1 MDKIK
6 SLYKFAFFGTGDFA
20 VKILDILL
28 QDNYIP
34 EIIIT
39 TPDKPKGRKMEL
51 TPSPVKNWVQKNN
64 IKTITDYSLLVTH
77 YDLFIVADY
86 GKILPKEIINMPK
99 HKTLNVHPS
108 ILPKFRGPSPI
119 QSFILSKDEET
130 GITIIL
136 MDEEVDHGPIIA
148 QQTWTSDVR
157 LDIGCPSYKELE
169 KKLAKLGGKMLV
181 ETIPDWINGKIKTRE
196 QNHGEATFT
205 KKIIK
210 ENGLINPDDSPELI
224 MKKILALTP
233 WPSAYFFAE
242 KDGRKMRIIITD
254 AEIKENKLIIKKIK
268 PEGKKEIPLDDFY
281 KEIIGRYLKMDQI

>member
-1 MDKIK
+1 
-6 SLYKFAFFGTGDFA
+6 
-20 VKILDILL
+20 
-28 QDNYIP
+28 
-34 EIIIT
+34 
-39 TPDKPKGRKMEL
+39 
-51 TPSPVKNWVQKNN
+51 
-64 IKTITDYSLLVTH
+64 
-77 YDLFIVADY
+77 
-86 GKILPKEIINMPK
+86 MPK

-108 ILPKFRGPSPI
+108 LLPKFRGPSPI

-136 MDEEVDHGPIIA
+136 MDEEVDHGPILA

-181 ETIPDWINGKIKTRE
+181 EVIPDWIDGKIKPQK
-196 QNHGEATFT
+196 QNHKEATFT

-268 PEGKKEIPLDDFY
+268 PEGKKEIPLDNFY
-281 KEIIGRYLKMDQI
+281 RKIIGRYLKTDRG

>member
-181 ETIPDWINGKIKTRE
+181 ETIPDWINGKIKPRE